1 MKEKVVLIVDD
12 EPRSRKG
19 IKKTIERSMPDRC
32 EVLTA
37 ANAEEALGYI
47 QGQRVHV
54 LITDIRMPEISGLEL
69 LKQLK
74 EEAKDPVVIV
84 ISAYSEFD
92 YAKEALELGVVNYL
106 LKPIAKEKLLEAL
119 EKAFVLHEQKETTDM
134 YSRIV
139 DDVLVEMKQ
148 LNQYNPAVRQA
159 LHYVDENFDKD
170 VSLKE
175 TAAVVHLNSSYLSAL
190 FKEELGVTFSEYVTR
205 KRVQEAKKL
214 LLTTDLTIAD
224 IAEEVGYHTSKYFIK
239 LFKQL
244 EMRTPT
250 EFRKDN

>member
-74 EEAKDPVVIV
+74 E
-84 ISAYSEFD
+84 
-92 YAKEALELGVVNYL
+92 
-106 LKPIAKEKLLEAL
+106 
-119 EKAFVLHEQKETTDM
+119 
-134 YSRIV
+134 
-139 DDVLVEMKQ
+139 
-148 LNQYNPAVRQA
+148 
-159 LHYVDENFDKD
+159 
-170 VSLKE
+170 
-175 TAAVVHLNSSYLSAL
+175 
-190 FKEELGVTFSEYVTR
+190 
-205 KRVQEAKKL
+205 
-214 LLTTDLTIAD
+214 
-224 IAEEVGYHTSKYFIK
+224 
-239 LFKQL
+239 
-244 EMRTPT
+244 
-250 EFRKDN
+250 